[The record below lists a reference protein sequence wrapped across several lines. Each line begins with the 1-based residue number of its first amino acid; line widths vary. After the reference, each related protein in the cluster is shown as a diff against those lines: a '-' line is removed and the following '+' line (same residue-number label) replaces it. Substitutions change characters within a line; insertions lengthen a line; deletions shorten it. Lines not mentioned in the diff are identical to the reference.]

1 VPRRAGVAQRRRRPT
16 PLRVRSGPV
25 CSTFKDIE
33 FVEEAYELKGREQHE
48 STAMPLGRA
57 SYEALSKVWPDLT
70 EFADGIQKLVTT
82 WSTSLRRDSGG
93 CTN

>member
-1 VPRRAGVAQRRRRPT
+1 MLSPAGVP
-16 PLRVRSGPV
+16 PRSAPV

-82 WSTSLRRDSGG
+82 RSTSVLSY
-93 CTN
+93 